1 MNFLNI
7 HEPSFFNS
15 IAIIYHLRRRV
26 FFIML
31 DVYKKK
37 RWVTIPASGD
47 GMLFRVDKAKKGAVP
62 STAPFL
68 AIIPQKQRRFAQG
81 NL

>member
-37 RWVTIPASGD
+37 TVGDDSRKRRWDV
-47 GMLFRVDKAKKGAVP
+47 VP
-62 STAPFL
+62 
-68 AIIPQKQRRFAQG
+68 RRQG
-81 NL
+81 